1 MASKELVYTVKIQT
15 EGGDIVEKTAKS
27 ANDLRESYNSL
38 QKAVSEQ
45 PLGSDK
51 WQELNSAL
59 GDTKRAM
66 AEVSEA
72 EKKAQM
78 STDQLSSSKQ
88 GLMDKLS
95 SIPGPVGAAVQ
106 GLMGLQKAFMLLVAN
121 PIGAILAAIALVF
134 VGLYK
139 AINSTEEGAFK
150 FKQVM
155 AALSG
160 VLNPV
165 IKIVGE
171 LATLLVDGVLAGIN
185 AVQKGLALLG
195 FDQFAKASDDAQNL
209 AKSITDVEEAEGDL
223 NVERAKQNKELAE
236 TREILTDTNASLSDR
251 QKALSEV
258 KKSEEDLAAK
268 ETNLSKQKLANI
280 REEIKQKGKTA
291 ELLDAEEKALIS
303 LYNVEQNQAAVRR
316 KNIKAQQALD
326 REIEADAKE
335 AAAAAKERDKERQ
348 SAIDEEKKR
357 KKDAFDFEKNLNLSL
372 ITDEQTRA
380 LKEAEIR
387 KNEQLEQIN
396 LLTTNAQERARL
408 RLLVEQKYQQDLK
421 KIQDDDVKK
430 NEEMLAAIDKL
441 RFEFA
446 NNAVET
452 ERQRLLDEAKLKLDA
467 QVKEIEGLKITE
479 EQKNQLKIEAL
490 NSYNTKRDII
500 NADQNAKEL
509 QAAKD
514 KAFKEFDERSKI
526 EQLNFDASIDGSMEQ
541 FDIQREMLET
551 NMQKELLMYEG
562 NEAAQTAIK
571 DKYQK
576 KRNEID
582 RAEQRAKLALLN
594 GVLGAI
600 ANLAGEETAIGKAA
614 AIAMTAINTYM
625 AASDMFN
632 KIQGAIPPPFGQI
645 LGALAAGIVVAAGTK
660 QGLKIA
666 GIDTS
671 VPSPKQEMLNS
682 GGMVGGIGVGDSVPA
697 LLTPGESVINAKSTS
712 MFKGLLSEIN
722 EAGGGVPFAAEGLM
736 SSVDSASSQS
746 TPIVKAY
753 VVSTDISNQQEFD
766 RKVVSRSTL

>member
-45 PLGSDK
+45 PLGSEK

-72 EKKAQM
+72 EKNAQKG
-78 STDQLSSSKQ
+78 TEQLAASQQ
-88 GLMDKLS
+88 GLMDKLGG
-95 SIPGPVGAAVQ
+95 IPGPVGAAVQ

-134 VGLYK
+134 IGLYK

-171 LATLLVDGVLAGIN
+171 LATLLVDGVLAGID
-185 AVQKGLALLG
+185 AVQKGLAFLG
-195 FDQFAKASDDAQNL
+195 FDQFAKASDDAQKL

-236 TREILTDTNASLSDR
+236 TREILTDTNATLSDR
-251 QKALSEV
+251 QKALSQV

-268 ETNLSKQKLANI
+268 ETKLSKQKLANI
-280 REEIKQKGKTA
+280 REEIKLKGKSK
-291 ELLDAEEKALIS
+291 ELLDAEEAALIS

-316 KNIKAQQALD
+316 KNTKAQQALD
-326 REIEADAKE
+326 RETETQQKE
-335 AAAAAKERDKERQ
+335 AATKAKERAKERE
-348 SAIDEEKKR
+348 AEIEAEKKK
-357 KKDAFDFEKNLNLSL
+357 KKDAADFEKSLNLSL

-387 KNEQLEQIN
+387 KNEQFEQIN
-396 LLTTNAQERARL
+396 LLTTNANERARL
-408 RLLVEQKYQQDLK
+408 RLLVEKKYQQDLQ
-421 KIQDDDVKK
+421 KIEDDAAKK
-430 NEEMLAAIDKL
+430 NEEMLNAIDKL
-441 RFEFA
+441 RLEFA
-446 NNAVET
+446 NDAVEN
-452 ERQRLLDEAKLKLDA
+452 ERQRLLDEAQLRFDA
-467 QVKEIEGLKITE
+467 QEKEIENLKITE
-479 EQKNQLKIEAL
+479 EEKNQLKIEAL
-490 NSYNTKRDII
+490 DSYNKKKEQITK
-500 NADQNAKEL
+500 DQDEKDL
-509 QAAKD
+509 QAARD
-514 KAFKEFDERSKI
+514 KANKEFDERLKI
-526 EQLNFDASIDGSMEQ
+526 EQLNLEASIQGSIEYFDG
-541 FDIQREMLET
+541 QRAILDT
-551 NMQKELLMYEG
+551 NMAKELLMFEG
-562 NEAAQTAIK
+562 NEKAQTQVK
-571 DKYQK
+571 EKYANL
-576 KRNEID
+576 RNEID
-582 RAEQRAKLALLN
+582 RAEQRAKLEILN

-600 ANLAGEETAIGKAA
+600 ASLAGEETAIGKAA
-614 AIAMTAINTYM
+614 AIAMTGINTYM

-632 KIQGAIPPPFGQI
+632 KVQGAIPPPLGQI
-645 LGALAAGIVVAAGTK
+645 LGGLAAAIVVAAGAK
-660 QGLKIA
+660 QALKIA

-671 VPSPKQEMLNS
+671 VPNPKEQKLNV
-682 GGMVGGIGVGDSVPA
+682 GGMVGGIGAGDSVPA

-736 SSVDSASSQS
+736 SSVNSTGGQN